1 MHDAVKFF
9 DEDVRRVQEDKK
21 NGVVRLAIEWTDP
34 VLAARWAN
42 LLVERVNDR
51 MRQRALHDAEAN
63 LAYLQRELATAQM
76 VALQESIGRLIEG
89 ELQSLML
96 AKGNEEFAFRVIDPA
111 VAPKW
116 RSAPRRLQIV
126 VLSIIAG
133 GLLGCMIV
141 FARHASTKRRSAT
154 DSQ

>member
-1 MHDAVKFF
+1 
-9 DEDVRRVQEDKK
+9 R
-21 NGVVRLAIEWTDP
+21 
-34 VLAARWAN
+34 
-42 LLVERVNDR
+42 
-51 MRQRALHDAEAN
+51 DAEAN
-63 LAYLQRELATAQM
+63 LAYLQKELATAQM

-116 RSAPRRLQIV
+116 RSRPRRLQIV